1 MKSCWA
7 DFFSDYRQFLKP
19 EMCFIPA
26 GLYLCVSAYVIMWLS
41 DSGSIKTP
49 STYRGAKEK
58 LWRSHFFPSSRLILH
73 NKKKKKPTAVRAWT
87 SVCLPA
93 CLSIPPRLSVVAKDI
108 VFLFACDIT
117 QKQAHRLSSENKVQR
132 NMMKDFRSFSSC
144 LCWKMK
150 HLESTAMWKIILTAS
165 WTTEQ
170 MFPGAG
176 KFLKRW
182 QNNRKE
188 RYGSGYNIRNRS
200 GGFQITFLGA

>member
-1 MKSCWA
+1 MKSCRVNL
-7 DFFSDYRQFLKP
+7 FSDYRQFLKP

-26 GLYLCVSAYVIMWLS
+26 GLYLRVSAYVIMWLS

-73 NKKKKKPTAVRAWT
+73 NKKTKQKQQQQLSGHEHL

-93 CLSIPPRLSVVAKDI
+93 CLSIPPRSSVVAKYI
-108 VFLFACDIT
+108 VFLFAYDIT
-117 QKQAHRLSSENKVQR
+117 QKQAHRLSRENKEQR
-132 NMMKDFRSFSSC
+132 NTMKDFRSFSSC

-165 WTTEQ
+165 WTTER
-170 MFPGAG
+170 MFSGAG
-176 KFLKRW
+176 KFFKRW
-182 QNNRKE
+182 QNNRKRE
-188 RYGSGYNIRNRS
+188 IRLR
-200 GGFQITFLGA
+200 L